1 MIPSD
6 VVAGRAARAT
16 PVAQLKF
23 SGLSESV
30 VSLLDKFIF
39 RHHRRMVA
47 GAKLAAGSFDGI
59 CSVSLQRLCDIPLH
73 GFPGVSQVLVGSVR

>member
-1 MIPSD
+1 MPQALRSR
-6 VVAGRAARAT
+6 VVGGARRQQET

-30 VSLLDKFIF
+30 VMLLDKFIF

-47 GAKLAAGSFDGI
+47 GAKLAAG
-59 CSVSLQRLCDIPLH
+59 
-73 GFPGVSQVLVGSVR
+73 